1 MELQGF
7 SRLAG
12 VRAAVKFRGDG
23 LLLSSA
29 PRATDLDLE
38 TLEAMV
44 SLCASCRGGVAC
56 TEHRDGVI
64 AVCPLKGGEYL
75 GLVCAPW
82 VVGEVRKALSRAY
95 ST

>member
-1 MELQGF
+1 MELLGF

-23 LLLSSA
+23 LLLGSS
-29 PRATDLDLE
+29 PRATEMDLE

-56 TEHRDGVI
+56 TEHGDGVI
-64 AVCPLKGGEYL
+64 AVCPLRDGEYL
-75 GLVCAPW
+75 GLVCAPG
-82 VVGEVRKALSRAY
+82 VLGEVRRAMGAY